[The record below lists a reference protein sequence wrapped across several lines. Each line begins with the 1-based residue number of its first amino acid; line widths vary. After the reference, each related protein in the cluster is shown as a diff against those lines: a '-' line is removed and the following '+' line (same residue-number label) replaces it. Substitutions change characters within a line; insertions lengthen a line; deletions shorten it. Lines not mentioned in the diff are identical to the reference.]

1 MDWIVEQ
8 GVERIPDG
16 ISFERA
22 TLVEPLN
29 TCLKATVQCDPQPED
44 LVVILG
50 QGPIGLMFTM
60 LVKRSGARVAVSDTI
75 AERRRVAARCG
86 AEFAWDPQTTN
97 VG

>member
-29 TCLKATVQCDPQPED
+29 TCLKAVVQCDPQRGD
-44 LVVILG
+44 FVVILG

-60 LVKRSGARVAVSDTI
+60 LVSRTGASVAATDTI
-75 AERRRVAARCG
+75 ASRLELAKRCG
-86 AEFAWDPQTTN
+86 AALDRSSKTS
-97 VG
+97 